1 MANKTKPV
9 SLTQEQLGFVD
20 NAVKAIKVWIGTE
33 AKALEDVKTLK
44 ADAKKSVEAHKV
56 ELNLNL
62 KALKLSGFKFTGTA
76 KSNPVIKALHG
87 AFVEA
92 GQAETTAVNSVTAV
106 KAYYTGDVRGPHKFP
121 NGLEVQQFL
130 PARVYKQSKFVGLLD
145 GKTVEVDRD
154 AVTCAN
160 SLIKAM
166 NQEGFE
172 LVARNFI
179 KSLGVDARKL
189 TADEITATLG
199 TALESAKL
207 AVVKDGKLMAK

>member
-1 MANKTKPV
+1 MYKR
-9 SLTQEQLGFVD
+9 Q
-20 NAVKAIKVWIGTE
+20 GTE
-33 AKALEDVKTLK
+33 TKAVEDVKTLK
-44 ADAKKSVEAHKV
+44 ADAKKAIEAHKV

-62 KALKLSGFKFTGTA
+62 KALKMSGFKFTGTA
-76 KSNPVIKALHG
+76 KTNPVIKALHG
-87 AFVEA
+87 AFVSA

-106 KAYYTGDVRGPHKFP
+106 KAYYTGEVKGPHKFP
-121 NGLEVQQFL
+121 NGLEVTQFL
-130 PARVYKQSKFVGLLD
+130 PTRVYKQSKFVGLLD

-154 AVTCAN
+154 AVSCAG

-179 KSLGVDARKL
+179 KSLGVDARRL

>member
-1 MANKTKPV
+1 MTSKTKTIV
-9 SLTQEQLGFVD
+9 LSEAQMGFVN
-20 NAVKAIKVWIGTE
+20 NAVKAITGWLSTE
-33 AKALEDVKTLK
+33 TKAVEDVKTIK
-44 ADAKKSVEAHKV
+44 ANAKKAIEAHKV

-62 KALKLSGFKFTGTA
+62 KALKMSGFKFTGTA
-76 KSNPVIKALHG
+76 KTNPVIRALNG
-87 AFVEA
+87 AFVDA
-92 GQAETTAVNSVTAV
+92 GQAESTAVNSVTAV
-106 KAYYTGDVRGPHKFP
+106 KMYYTGDVGADHKFP
-121 NGLEVQQFL
+121 NGLEVTQFL
-130 PARVYKQSKFVGLLD
+130 PNRVRKQSKFVGLLD

-154 AVTCAN
+154 AVSCAG

-179 KSLGVDARKL
+179 KSLGVDARRL

-207 AVVKDGKLMAK
+207 AVVKDGKLVAK